1 MGVALAGFLICVGVI
16 VFYFNSLQSSKNKY
30 EELANAKQENLEQAQ
45 VIEAEKKEQ
54 NQEEATKEVT
64 EEIEEAYISPIDFN
78 KLQTEENSDIYAWIQ
93 VDGTTV
99 DYPVLQH
106 PTDDSFYLL
115 HNIDGSYGY
124 PGCIYTENYNQ
135 KGFIDNV
142 TVVYGHNMKDGS
154 MFASLHR
161 FMDRDFFDKHDTI
174 VIYLPEE
181 EKTYTILAACHL
193 DDRRLTVWYDFTLK
207 DHVQDFLNTILNMEQ
222 NETDHLRDMEVSSE
236 DKFIVLETCVGNDKK
251 HRYAVVAVEND

>member
-1 MGVALAGFLICVGVI
+1 MGVALAGFMICVGVI
-16 VFYFNSLQSSKNKY
+16 VFYFNSLQSSANKY
-30 EELANAKQENLEQAQ
+30 EELAQMKQESVEQT
-45 VIEAEKKEQ
+45 EAEAAQDLEETDFPQ
-54 NQEEATKEVT
+54 EAVQEEIV
-64 EEIEEAYISPIDFN
+64 EEYVSPIDFN
-78 KLQTEENSDIYAWIQ
+78 KLQIEENSDIYAWIQ

-106 PTDDSFYLL
+106 PTDDSYYLM

-124 PGCIYTENYNQ
+124 PGCIYTENYNE
-135 KGFIDNV
+135 KGFVDNV
-142 TVVYGHNMKDGS
+142 TVVYGHNMKNGS

-161 FMDRDFFDKHDTI
+161 FMDKDFFDEHDTI

-181 EKTYTILAACHL
+181 EKTYTILGACHL
-193 DDRRLTVWYDFTLK
+193 DAIRLTVWYDFNLK
-207 DHVQDFLNTILNMEQ
+207 DNVQDFLNTILNMEQ
-222 NETDHLRDMEVSSE
+222 NETDHLRDMEVSSD